1 VTHEQEEQVRRAL
14 RSLPPEGRLPAE
26 VRDRL
31 DATLADL
38 VSERESAA
46 MTAPATAVVG
56 TDELAARRR
65 RRWRAGLVAAAGVAV
80 LGVGLGTL
88 VDDLSS
94 GGDAEQSTVAGDSAS
109 DAGGRVAAPEA
120 APERGTRRYRV
131 SSGTLDVDVAR
142 IAALGP
148 VQAARKG
155 TTDSTGP
162 QAGPDGAAGSLAG
175 AARCAVPSTAPA
187 HSNQV
192 CSLNPATVSIVNCQ
206 SAGSEPNVLALS
218 DDGQFLYVGEDGT
231 GSVQRFKLPGLT
243 PDISIS
249 LGSDPFDGPFY
260 ARSMEV
266 APGVPHTI
274 AVSRGI
280 KNLIPKEIGGIA
292 IYDDSTQRLTIAPG
306 WGGAG
311 NAYSSLTWGADA
323 SALSCACAGVTE
335 SLGAAASTCWM

>member
-38 VSERESAA
+38 VSERESAS

-175 AARCAVPSTAPA
+175 AARCAVPSTAPGDE
-187 HSNQV
+187 V
-192 CSLNPATVSIVNCQ
+192 VPVLLDGDPATLVLRAPI
-206 SAGSEPNVLALS
+206 AGTREAQIYSC
-218 DDGQFLYVGEDGT
+218 DDGGAVLT
-231 GSVQRFKLPGLT
+231 TSSVP
-243 PDISIS
+243 
-249 LGSDPFDGPFY
+249 
-260 ARSMEV
+260 AR
-266 APGVPHTI
+266 
-274 AVSRGI
+274 
-280 KNLIPKEIGGIA
+280 
-292 IYDDSTQRLTIAPG
+292 
-306 WGGAG
+306 
-311 NAYSSLTWGADA
+311 
-323 SALSCACAGVTE
+323 
-335 SLGAAASTCWM
+335 